1 MTDIPASTESADTA
15 ATALASEA
23 AGATRTWAIW
33 KPLLIVFMASGCTLV
48 LELVA
53 GRIMAPNIGVS
64 IFTWTSIIGVVLLG
78 ISLGNYAGGL
88 VADRTDPQRTLG
100 YLLLVGGAFTL
111 AILSLAGILPEAIAE
126 VPFVLRIV
134 LMTAVLFVAPTF
146 VLGMISP
153 IVIKATLT
161 DLSLTGSV
169 AGRIY
174 AFSTFGAI
182 VGTFLTGFVLISSFG
197 TRSIVLGV
205 GVVLII
211 MGLAFGRFRGFVPG
225 AAGIVLLLGAVAM
238 GIVGIIGEGLL
249 SGCDRET
256 RYFCIKVYDEV
267 VEGRTVRTLVLDNLI
282 HSYTSQDE
290 PTFLHYDYLRNYANL
305 SEYARKAHEIEEL
318 KFLFLGGGG
327 YTLPR
332 YFEATYPSSHIE
344 VIEVDEGVV
353 DINYE
358 LIGLDPETRIISH
371 AIDARIGIQDA
382 RLTKYDVIF
391 GDAFNDVSVPYHL
404 TTVEFTERIDDLLTD
419 DGYYAALVID
429 AIDDGL
435 FLRSYVLTL
444 QQVFPHVRVMGS
456 RGSWQGLGMGTYVVV
471 GSKRPIDVTTFEETS
486 SAGSARLTGLMPEE
500 FQREWLAEAPPE
512 PSDAYEA
519 VVRSL
524 RRLILGPSR
533 PVILTDDYAP
543 VDNLLAPLVLRRNQ
557 PILLEAGCPP
567 EVKC

>member
-225 AAGIVLLLGAVAM
+225 AAGIVLLLGTVAM

-256 RYFCIKVYDEV
+256 RYFCIKVY
-267 VEGRTVRTLVLDNLI
+267 GRSGRGPDGAHLGARQP
-282 HSYTSQDE
+282 HS
-290 PTFLHYDYLRNYANL
+290 LLYLSGRAHLSPLRL
-305 SEYARKAHEIEEL
+305 SEEL
-318 KFLFLGGGG
+318 RQSKRVCPEGSRDRGV
-327 YTLPR
+327 
-332 YFEATYPSSHIE
+332 E
-344 VIEVDEGVV
+344 VP
-353 DINYE
+353 
-358 LIGLDPETRIISH
+358 LSRRWRLH
-371 AIDARIGIQDA
+371 AAS
-382 RLTKYDVIF
+382 L
-391 GDAFNDVSVPYHL
+391 
-404 TTVEFTERIDDLLTD
+404 
-419 DGYYAALVID
+419 
-429 AIDDGL
+429 
-435 FLRSYVLTL
+435 LRSHL
-444 QQVFPHVRVMGS
+444 S
-456 RGSWQGLGMGTYVVV
+456 
-471 GSKRPIDVTTFEETS
+471 
-486 SAGSARLTGLMPEE
+486 
-500 FQREWLAEAPPE
+500 
-512 PSDAYEA
+512 
-519 VVRSL
+519 
-524 RRLILGPSR
+524 
-533 PVILTDDYAP
+533 
-543 VDNLLAPLVLRRNQ
+543 
-557 PILLEAGCPP
+557 
-567 EVKC
+567 

>member
-1 MTDIPASTESADTA
+1 MTDIPVPADTA
-15 ATALASEA
+15 HTADTADGAQTSGA
-23 AGATRTWAIW
+23 DGATRTWAIW

-100 YLLLVGGAFTL
+100 YLLLAGGAFTL
-111 AILSLAGILPEAIAE
+111 AILSLAGILPEIIDE

-134 LMTAVLFVAPTF
+134 LMTTVLFVAPTF

-161 DLSLTGSV
+161 DLSMTGSV

-182 VGTFLTGFVLISSFG
+182 VGTFLTGFVLISTFG

-205 GVVLII
+205 GVVLIL
-211 MGLAFGRFRGFVPG
+211 MGLSFGKFRGFIPG
-225 AAGIVLLLGAVAM
+225 AAGIVLLAGAVGM
-238 GIVGIIGEGLL
+238 GIVGIMGEGLL

-282 HSYTSQDE
+282 HSYTSPDE

-305 SEYARKAHEIEEL
+305 TEYARKSHGIEEP

-332 YFEATYPSSHIE
+332 FFEVTYPNSHIE
-344 VIEVDEGVV
+344 VLEVDEGVV
-353 DINYE
+353 DVNYE
-358 LIGLDPETRIISH
+358 LIGLDRETRIISH
-371 AIDARIGIQDA
+371 AIDARIGIQDV
-382 RLTKYDVIF
+382 RLPKYDMIF

-404 TTVEFTERIDDLLTD
+404 TTVEFTQQIHDLLTD

-456 RGSWQGLGMGTYVVV
+456 RGSWEGLGMGTYVVV

-486 SAGSARLTGLMPEE
+486 SAGSTRLTGLMPED
-500 FQREWLAEAPPE
+500 FQREWLAEGPPE
-512 PSDAYEA
+512 PSNAYES

-524 RRLILGPSR
+524 GRLILGPTR

-543 VDNLLAPLVLRRNQ
+543 VDNLLAPIVLRRNQ
-557 PILLEAGCPP
+557 
-567 EVKC
+567 